1 MTEVKA
7 KYVFDQLTLGDV
19 LELVKN
25 KVGALIV
32 HQDDLTWEHVHF
44 NWYKGGKGK
53 LSIYDGDENND
64 NEVSLWKFSLKE
76 KVKVKGN
83 MVYFKK
89 EALAQHGTAIELLRT
104 SKIDVTKML
113 QKV

>member
-1 MTEVKA
+1 MKVSEALKA

-19 LELVKN
+19 LELVKG
-25 KVGALIV
+25 KVGALTV
-32 HQDDLTWEHVHF
+32 HQDDLTWRHVHF
-44 NWYKGGKGK
+44 NWYRGK

-64 NEVSLWKFSLKE
+64 NQVSLWDFSLKE

-104 SKIDVTKML
+104 SKINMKFV
-113 QKV
+113 